1 MVGAAWVRK
10 RDVFGR
16 IWAYSEPMDRFPED
30 FNAEQLYQA
39 LASRD
44 ARFDGKFFVGVS
56 STGIYCR
63 PICRVRLP
71 QARNCHFFASAAQ
84 AEAADFRPCLRCR
97 PEQAPGW
104 STADAVDLLAEQ
116 AARLIDQGQAGSLAE
131 LAERLGTSD
140 RHLRRLF
147 KHRFGV
153 SPGQYLRTRRLLLAK
168 ALLTDTRLPVL
179 QVAELAGFGSASRFY
194 DQFQSHYRLSPA
206 RLRRGAGNG
215 QSARSDSD
223 PGLGSALRFRL
234 GYRPPFDWDG
244 LLDYFAGRAIDGVE
258 AVIEGSYCRAVALVD
273 RHGTTH
279 DGWIRIRPAL
289 SAHAIELSLSE
300 SLAAVIP
307 QCLARVRALF
317 DLDADPACIN
327 PVLGELAAGR
337 PGLRIPGTWDG
348 FELACRAVL
357 GQLVSV
363 RAATNLSGRVA
374 ELADHAVATPWAE
387 VHRRFP
393 LAREFVVLD
402 AGALGR
408 CGITRRSAAALAT
421 IAADLVN
428 EKLDLAPGADPDAAR
443 DSLLAIHGIG
453 DWTFQYIALRALRWP
468 DAFPAGDLGVRK
480 ALGTDKPRAAEQ
492 AAECWRP
499 WRGYAVLHL
508 WRSLA

>member
-1 MVGAAWVRK
+1 
-10 RDVFGR
+10 
-16 IWAYSEPMDRFPED
+16 MDRFPED
-30 FNAEQLYQA
+30 LSAEQLYQA

-44 ARFDGKFFVGVS
+44 ARFDGKFYVGVT

-71 QARNCHFFASAAQ
+71 RAENCRFFASAAQ
-84 AEAADFRPCLRCR
+84 AEAAEFRPCLRCR

-131 LAERLGTSD
+131 LADRLGTSD

-168 ALLTDTRLPVL
+168 ALLTDTRMPVL

-206 RLRRGAGNG
+206 RLRRGAANG
-215 QSARSDSD
+215 HYTGACSDA
-223 PGLGSALRFRL
+223 GLGSALRFRL

-244 LLDYFAGRAIDGVE
+244 LLDYFAGRTIDGVE
-258 AVIEGSYCRAVALVD
+258 AVIEGSYCRAVALID
-273 RHGTTH
+273 RHGQTH
-279 DGWIRIRPAL
+279 EGWIRVRPA
-289 SAHAIELSLSE
+289 SSGHAIELTLSE

-307 QCLARVRALF
+307 QCLARVRVLF
-317 DLDADPACIN
+317 DLDADPARIN
-327 PVLGELAAGR
+327 PVLGDLAEDR
-337 PGLRIPGTWDG
+337 PGLRIPGAWDG

-363 RAATNLSGRVA
+363 RAATTLSGR
-374 ELADHAVATPWAE
+374 LAGLAGHAVTTPWDE

-393 LAREFVVLD
+393 LASDF
-402 AGALGR
+402 GALDPEALGQS
-408 CGITRRSAAALAT
+408 GITRRSAAALAI
-421 IAADLVN
+421 IASDLVN
-428 EKLDLAPGADPDAAR
+428 GKLDLAPRADPDAAR
-443 DSLLAIHGIG
+443 ETLMAIHGIG

-480 ALGTDKPRAAEQ
+480 ALGADKPRDAEKAAER
-492 AAECWRP
+492 WRP